1 MSEQYHD
8 IPVDSEGVPILTD
21 IVPEDVLLAA
31 ETATDE
37 PVAGLSTSEIADD
50 LLNSELFQQQLD
62 EVAAELT
69 RSIRLQV
76 EQTLGIAIEN
86 VINKALDD
94 SETKALF
101 HKSGGTESYITTR
114 EEMAD
119 IIRRN
124 SEKYERLIK
133 SLNLSVDK

>member
-1 MSEQYHD
+1 MSDHYPE

-21 IVPEDVLLAA
+21 IVTDDELLGADPA
-31 ETATDE
+31 PDLA
-37 PVAGLSTSEIADD
+37 PRGLSTTELAED

-86 VINKALDD
+86 VINQALDD
-94 SETKALF
+94 NNVRSFELIRHQLEDALPGLLAKALQDE
-101 HKSGGTESYITTR
+101 GIL
-114 EEMAD
+114 A
-119 IIRRN
+119 
-124 SEKYERLIK
+124 
-133 SLNLSVDK
+133 

>member
-21 IVPEDVLLAA
+21 MVTEQELLDAA
-31 ETATDE
+31 AMPDQPTH
-37 PVAGLSTSEIADD
+37 GLSTAELAQE
-50 LLNSELFQQQLD
+50 LLGSELFQQQLD

-69 RSIRLQV
+69 RGIRLQV

-94 SETKALF
+94 NNVRSFELIRHQLEHALPGLLAKALQDE
-101 HKSGGTESYITTR
+101 GIIT
-114 EEMAD
+114 
-119 IIRRN
+119 
-124 SEKYERLIK
+124 
-133 SLNLSVDK
+133 

>member
-1 MSEQYHD
+1 MSDQYHD

-21 IVPEDVLLAA
+21 IIPEDVLQASESAPDLPA
-31 ETATDE
+31 
-37 PVAGLSTSEIADD
+37 AGLSTSEIAEE
-50 LLNSELFQQQLD
+50 LLNSEVFQQQLD

-94 SETKALF
+94 NNVRSFELIRHQLEDALPGLLAKALQDE
-101 HKSGGTESYITTR
+101 GVIT
-114 EEMAD
+114 
-119 IIRRN
+119 
-124 SEKYERLIK
+124 
-133 SLNLSVDK
+133 

>member
-1 MSEQYHD
+1 MSEHYHD
-8 IPVDSEGVPILTD
+8 IPVDSEGVPILTV

-94 SETKALF
+94 NNVRSFELIRHQLEDALPGLLAKALQDE
-101 HKSGGTESYITTR
+101 GIIT
-114 EEMAD
+114 
-119 IIRRN
+119 
-124 SEKYERLIK
+124 
-133 SLNLSVDK
+133 

>member
-1 MSEQYHD
+1 MSEHYHD

-31 ETATDE
+31 ETAHGE
-37 PVAGLSTSEIADD
+37 PVAGLSTSEIAED

-94 SETKALF
+94 NNVRSFELIRHQLEDALPEMLAKALQDE
-101 HKSGGTESYITTR
+101 GIIT
-114 EEMAD
+114 
-119 IIRRN
+119 
-124 SEKYERLIK
+124 
-133 SLNLSVDK
+133 

>member
-1 MSEQYHD
+1 MSEHYHD

-21 IVPEDVLLAA
+21 IIPEDVLLAA
-31 ETATDE
+31 GTAHDE
-37 PVAGLSTSEIADD
+37 PVAGLSTSEIAED

-94 SETKALF
+94 NNVRSFELIRHQLEDALPEMLAKALQDE
-101 HKSGGTESYITTR
+101 GIIT
-114 EEMAD
+114 
-119 IIRRN
+119 
-124 SEKYERLIK
+124 
-133 SLNLSVDK
+133 

>member
-1 MSEQYHD
+1 MNERYHE

-21 IVPEDVLLAA
+21 IVPEDVVLAA
-31 ETATDE
+31 ETDSDLPA
-37 PVAGLSTSEIADD
+37 PGLSTAELAEE

-69 RSIRLQV
+69 RSIRLQI

-94 SETKALF
+94 NNVRSFELIRHQLEDALPELLAKALQDE
-101 HKSGGTESYITTR
+101 G
-114 EEMAD
+114 
-119 IIRRN
+119 II
-124 SEKYERLIK
+124 S
-133 SLNLSVDK
+133 

>member
-1 MSEQYHD
+1 MSDRYHD

-21 IVPEDVLLAA
+21 IVTEQELLAA
-31 ETATDE
+31 A
-37 PVAGLSTSEIADD
+37 AGPD
-50 LLNSELFQQQLD
+50 LPARSLTTTELAQELLASELFQQQLD

-94 SETKALF
+94 NNVRSFELIRHQLEHALPELLAKALQDE
-101 HKSGGTESYITTR
+101 GIVT
-114 EEMAD
+114 
-119 IIRRN
+119 
-124 SEKYERLIK
+124 
-133 SLNLSVDK
+133 